1 MLQHAMQ
8 VNHFV
13 ACQSDN
19 REAILHEMIAQ
30 FNEADY
36 FRDD

>member
-8 VNHFV
+8 VYHLV

-19 REAILHEMIAQ
+19 REAILREIIAQ
-30 FNEADY
+30 VGNKRSRLF
-36 FRDD
+36 